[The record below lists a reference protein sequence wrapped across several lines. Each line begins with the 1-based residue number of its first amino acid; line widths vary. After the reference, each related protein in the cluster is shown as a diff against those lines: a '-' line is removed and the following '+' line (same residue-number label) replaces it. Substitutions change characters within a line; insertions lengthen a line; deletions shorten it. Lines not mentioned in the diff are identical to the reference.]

1 MLPNIHTENCN
12 FQKYF
17 VDKEDVF
24 QIVLKLFDLSGF
36 VLFFLTL

>member
-24 QIVLKLFDLSGF
+24 QIVLKLFDPSG
-36 VLFFLTL
+36 VLFCFKFL